1 MRLAAAAATGVAL
14 ACAFVTTGVLA
25 QQVPEAPAQAAPT
38 QTAPTQ
44 TAPAKGAKG
53 KAQPAQKADPASA
66 ERALETSIKYYE
78 SGKTDQAIQAINMVL
93 QSGGLPSS
101 KMARALHYRGLAY
114 KKSGKPAQAIADLT
128 SALWLKGGLAPSE
141 RTEALAQRAA
151 AYREAGLG
159 EPPAIDAGGSKATAA
174 APSSE
179 PAARPASS
187 AATAAPA
194 PAPAQSAATEAPA
207 SSGGIGGFFSN
218 IGSMFGSGP
227 AQAEA
232 PPPPQGVAAPA
243 ATGSVH
249 APPPPAVSS
258 WSETKVSAAAPA
270 KVAAAAPA
278 AAAPARA
285 PAAAVAPAA
294 APAAVPAAE
303 AGRFRLQ
310 VAAVRTRA
318 EAEAIAA
325 KVKREFAKKL
335 ASHQAVI
342 NSAAVGDMGTFYRV
356 RVGPYAN
363 ANEPRQLCISMRAAG
378 GYDCMVV
385 TQ

>member
-1 MRLAAAAATGVAL
+1 
-14 ACAFVTTGVLA
+14 
-25 QQVPEAPAQAAPT
+25 
-38 QTAPTQ
+38 
-44 TAPAKGAKG
+44 
-53 KAQPAQKADPASA
+53 
-66 ERALETSIKYYE
+66 
-78 SGKTDQAIQAINMVL
+78 MVL

-128 SALWLKGGLAPSE
+128 SALWLKGGWRRASE
-141 RTEALAQRAA
+141 QRRWRSVPRLIA
-151 AYREAGLG
+151 RPELG

-179 PAARPASS
+179 PAARPALS
-187 AATAAPA
+187 AATAA

-258 WSETKVSAAAPA
+258 WSETKVSAAARPRWRLRRL
-270 KVAAAAPA
+270 P
-278 AAAPARA
+278 PLRPREPLPLLLRQPRPTCRRARSGGRQ
-285 PAAAVAPAA
+285 
-294 APAAVPAAE
+294 VPPS
-303 AGRFRLQ
+303 GRRSERERKPRRSPPRSSASSPRSLP
-310 VAAVRTRA
+310 VIRPSSTRPPW
-318 EAEAIAA
+318 
-325 KVKREFAKKL
+325 
-335 ASHQAVI
+335 
-342 NSAAVGDMGTFYRV
+342 NMGTFYRV

-363 ANEPRQLCISMRAAG
+363 ANEPRHSASRCGPRVATTAWW
-378 GYDCMVV
+378 
-385 TQ
+385 